1 MRQGWLRGMM
11 GIMALFQKRPI
22 VENVAPL
29 YTLGS
34 NKTLLIIGLGNVG
47 SEYAQTRHNVGF
59 MALDAFAEANDFS
72 AWVNK
77 KDLKAEM
84 TQATLGDTRVI
95 LAKPTTFMNNSGEAV
110 QAIANFYKIAVQD
123 IIVVHDELDIDFGQI
138 RCRIGGGAAGNNG
151 VKSLIQHGLNETG
164 RVRIGIGPKAHPDMD
179 SADYVLQKF
188 SSEQSERLKALTRE
202 VTAILTET
210 IYGGGQLPHD
220 TRSF

>member
-1 MRQGWLRGMM
+1 
-11 GIMALFQKRPI
+11 MALFQKRPI
-22 VENVAPL
+22 VESVAPL

-34 NKTLLIIGLGNVG
+34 NKTLLIIGLGNIG
-47 SEYAQTRHNVGF
+47 AEYTQTRHNVGF
-59 MALDAFAEANDFS
+59 MALDAFSEANDFP

-110 QAIANFYKIAVQD
+110 QAITNFYKIAIQS

-151 VKSLIQHGLNETG
+151 VKSLIQHGFSESG
-164 RVRIGIGPKAHPDMD
+164 RVRVGIGPKLHPEMD

-188 SSEQSERLKALTRE
+188 SAEQSERLKALTRE

-210 IYGGGQLPHD
+210 IYGDGQLPHD